1 MFEFMTTNPS
11 FALLKKDHDTVKD
24 LFAKFEKAEGRSAK
38 TKIVKQALTELK
50 VHATIEEEIFYPAV
64 RKAVGKDIMN
74 EADEEHHVAKV
85 LIAELEEMDG
95 QETHYDAKFTVL
107 AENVRHHIKEEE
119 GEVLPKAKDAH
130 IDFEALA
137 QAMMERKAKLIAK
150 GVPADAEA
158 AMVAASHG
166 KGDSPAQAADKSK
179 TRAPKTRS
187 AK

>member
-1 MFEFMTTNPS
+1 MLEFFTTNPA

-24 LFAKFEKAEGRSAK
+24 LFDQFEKAEGRPAK
-38 TKIVKQALTELK
+38 KKIVEQALTELK
-50 VHATIEEEIFYPAV
+50 VHATIEEEIFYPAI
-64 RKAVGKDIMN
+64 RKAVGKDVMN

-95 QETHYDAKFTVL
+95 RETHYDAKFTVL

-119 GEVLPKAKDAH
+119 SEVFPKAKDSN
-130 IDFEALA
+130 IDFEVLG
-137 QAMMERKAKLIAK
+137 QAMTARKTALLGK
-150 GVPADAEA
+150 GVPPAAEA

-166 KGDSPAQAADKSK
+166 KGDSPAQAADKST
-179 TRAPKTRS
+179 TRATKKRA

>member
-1 MFEFMTTNPS
+1 MFEFMATNPS

-24 LFAKFEKAEGRSAK
+24 LFTKFEKTEGRPAK

-50 VHATIEEEIFYPAV
+50 VHAAIEEQIFYPAV

-85 LIAELEEMDG
+85 LIAELDEMDG
-95 QETHYDAKFTVL
+95 QEPHYDAKFMVL

-119 GEVLPKAKDAH
+119 GEILPKAKDAP
-130 IDFEALA
+130 IDFEVLA
-137 QAMMERKAKLIAK
+137 KAMMERKSKLIAK
-150 GVPADAEA
+150 GVPPDAEA
-158 AMVAASHG
+158 AMVAASNG
-166 KGDSPAQAADKSK
+166 KGDSPARAADRSK